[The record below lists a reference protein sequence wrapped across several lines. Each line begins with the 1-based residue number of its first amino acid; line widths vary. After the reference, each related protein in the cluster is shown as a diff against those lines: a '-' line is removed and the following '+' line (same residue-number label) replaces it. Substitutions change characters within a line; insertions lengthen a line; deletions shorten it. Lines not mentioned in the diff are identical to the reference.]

1 MNRRVF
7 ALLLC
12 AAVLLVCPHA
22 AFAEERSASWDV
34 TFTGDNR
41 LESGYTASELASKV
55 YEMLPG
61 DTITLRLELKN
72 DNGRD
77 ANWYMS
83 NRVLESL
90 ESASSATGGAYEYEL
105 IYYNSSGDREV
116 LFTSDT
122 VGGERADLSD
132 RVGLETATEG
142 LEDDFFLER
151 IPAGGT
157 GAVTLKV
164 SLDGETQGND
174 YQNTLARLQISF
186 AVDPVL
192 SRTEVVTT
200 RRTTVVR
207 TGDRNELLPF
217 IIAAAVS
224 GLLLLV
230 LALVGLRER
239 KRLKKA
245 AGKALCFL
253 LICALLVT
261 PALESGVEAAGR
273 TYTVRLFSGAQGE
286 LREVQQGVSDGGV
299 TITSD
304 GDVLVISGLRYG
316 QRVTLNPYEL
326 IEVPEDSRYQIKGI
340 RVSGREELCNSN
352 LPVTGDCDY
361 VVAYKVS
368 GDMVRYT
375 VEYVDA
381 EGNALAD
388 PEYFRGSVGDRA
400 VVACRYIEGYRPP
413 AYNAGKVLTADEA
426 ENVIRFVYTPLD
438 VETVTQTVVEETTG
452 VTVVEGGGEI
462 TVIDDRPTPLPEYQD
477 IDDQNVPLSE
487 WKLADILAEFATPF
501 MNLPLSVRLA
511 MAGTVI
517 LLGLLAVVLIIKKR
531 KKKDAQDS

>member
-90 ESASSATGGAYEYEL
+90 ESASSAAGGAYEYEL

-174 YQNTLARLQISF
+174 YQKTLADLEMNF
-186 AVDPVL
+186 AVEMRATTPGTDRPG
-192 SRTEVVTT
+192 SHRTYPDNPGTSGTPTPAPAGNPSGTGIVQTSDDNHILLY
-200 RRTTVVR
+200 TVIC
-207 TGDRNELLPF
+207 G
-217 IIAAAVS
+217 AS
-224 GLLLLV
+224 GFVLLLFCIYSF
-230 LALVGLRER
+230 REY
-239 KRLKKA
+239 KK
-245 AGKALCFL
+245 
-253 LICALLVT
+253 
-261 PALESGVEAAGR
+261 
-273 TYTVRLFSGAQGE
+273 Q
-286 LREVQQGVSDGGV
+286 
-299 TITSD
+299 
-304 GDVLVISGLRYG
+304 
-316 QRVTLNPYEL
+316 
-326 IEVPEDSRYQIKGI
+326 
-340 RVSGREELCNSN
+340 REE
-352 LPVTGDCDY
+352 
-361 VVAYKVS
+361 A
-368 GDMVRYT
+368 
-375 VEYVDA
+375 
-381 EGNALAD
+381 
-388 PEYFRGSVGDRA
+388 
-400 VVACRYIEGYRPP
+400 
-413 AYNAGKVLTADEA
+413 
-426 ENVIRFVYTPLD
+426 
-438 VETVTQTVVEETTG
+438 
-452 VTVVEGGGEI
+452 
-462 TVIDDRPTPLPEYQD
+462 
-477 IDDQNVPLSE
+477 
-487 WKLADILAEFATPF
+487 
-501 MNLPLSVRLA
+501 
-511 MAGTVI
+511 
-517 LLGLLAVVLIIKKR
+517 
-531 KKKDAQDS
+531 